1 MQIAQ
6 GLEGLTSTS
15 VANAAGAPGP
25 VVSIGNFDG
34 LHLGHQKILQTCA
47 GLRHASG
54 GEIVVVTFEPHP
66 LTVLRPEKAPPRLT
80 PPSLKRELLE
90 QAGVDRLVI
99 LPPTRDVLDLSA
111 ENFWAIL
118 RDQVRPAHL
127 VEGDSFNFGKGR
139 GGTIQKLRE
148 WSQGTTVQLHV
159 IDPVEV
165 ALLDLTIAPVSS
177 SLIRWLLAHGR
188 ARDAA
193 ICLGRPYTLEGTVI
207 KGYQRGKSIGVPT
220 ANLDCGQQMIP
231 AEGVY
236 AGRCTIG
243 PTSYPAA
250 VSIGRMETFGDKLK
264 QQVEAHLIGFNGD
277 LYDQTIRVELLDW
290 GREQRKYDGLEPL
303 MAQIQNDIEW
313 ARRRAS
319 LDAAAPIAQIAF

>member
-1 MQIAQ
+1 MI
-6 GLEGLTSTS
+6 
-15 VANAAGAPGP
+15 GA
-25 VVSIGNFDG
+25 
-34 LHLGHQKILQTCA
+34 
-47 GLRHASG
+47 
-54 GEIVVVTFEPHP
+54 
-66 LTVLRPEKAPPRLT
+66 APPA
-80 PPSLKRELLE
+80 LKRELLE

-127 VEGDSFNFGKGR
+127 VEGDSFYFGKGR
-139 GGTIQKLRE
+139 GGTIEKLRE
-148 WSQGTTVQLHV
+148 WSQGTPVQLHV

-165 ALLDLTIAPVSS
+165 ALLDLTVAPVSS

-236 AGRCTIG
+236 AGRCTLEG
-243 PTSYPAA
+243 VPYPAA
-250 VSIGRMETFGDKLK
+250 VSIGRMETFGDQLR
-264 QQVEAHLIGFNGD
+264 QQVEAHLINFDGD
-277 LYDQTIRVELLDW
+277 LYDRTIRVELLDW
-290 GREQRKYDGLEPL
+290 GREQRKYNSLEPL
-303 MAQIQNDIEW
+303 MAQIRQDIEW
-313 ARRRAS
+313 TRRRAS
-319 LDAAAPIAQIAF
+319 LDVAAPIARIDI